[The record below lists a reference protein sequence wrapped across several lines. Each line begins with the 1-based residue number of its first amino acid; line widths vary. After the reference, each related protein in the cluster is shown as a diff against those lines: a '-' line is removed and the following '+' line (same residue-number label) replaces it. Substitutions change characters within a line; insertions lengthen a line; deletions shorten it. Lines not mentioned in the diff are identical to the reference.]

1 MLTKNRLKFWSI
13 ITVTIFAVLAL
24 WCFGLHESLHILAC
38 DASGLQGSLLDYRTG
53 NCAGLDTAPSW
64 TFFFVKSAPYM
75 VDAVAGLFL
84 WLLVRRIDVVGLLRK
99 GSTAKKRA
107 GSSGGSTPSP
117 RSAEGNLKGIVLF
130 TALNSLLVAILF
142 DVASN
147 YFGMVLGFTD
157 FLSII
162 AYDPGLFLPAVAVSF
177 VGMLLSLLAFR
188 EEAVRIRPH
197 MKQNRE
203 RWLFKINR

>member
-1 MLTKNRLKFWSI
+1 M
-13 ITVTIFAVLAL
+13 
-24 WCFGLHESLHILAC
+24 
-38 DASGLQGSLLDYRTG
+38 
-53 NCAGLDTAPSW
+53 
-64 TFFFVKSAPYM
+64 
-75 VDAVAGLFL
+75 AGLFL

-147 YFGMVLGFTD
+147 YFGMMLGFTD

-162 AYDPGLFLPAVAVSF
+162 AYDPRLFLPAVAVSF